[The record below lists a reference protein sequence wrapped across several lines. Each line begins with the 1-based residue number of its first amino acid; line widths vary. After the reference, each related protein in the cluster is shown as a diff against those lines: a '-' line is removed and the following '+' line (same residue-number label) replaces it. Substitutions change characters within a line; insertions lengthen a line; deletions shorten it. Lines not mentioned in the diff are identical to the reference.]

1 MRIGIEINGV
11 LRDTLKKIQEV
22 YQKWYIENP
31 FMEEQTD
38 EKSFERKVFSDVT
51 SLNLMEHLAFE
62 NEDDVYNFLYKE
74 YTMEIFG
81 HAGSVEY
88 SGMNDLNE
96 LYLDLRDNHDIWI
109 VSDEIGKS
117 KPASLFFLSKFG
129 CLVENYKFYSETTI
143 NSLWDTIDCLIT
155 ANPKLLSEY
164 PQDKTLVKYITSYN
178 SNIKTL
184 HEVDSIKNIKN
195 KILELC

>member
-1 MRIGIEINGV
+1 MIIGIEINGV

-22 YQKWYIENP
+22 YQKWYIDNP
-31 FMEEQTD
+31 FIEES
-38 EKSFERKVFSDVT
+38 EKTFEYKVNSDVT
-51 SLNLMEHLAFE
+51 TLNINEHLSFKD
-62 NEDDVYNFLYKE
+62 EDELYNFLYKE

-88 SGMNDLNE
+88 NGMTDLNE
-96 LYLDLRDNHDIWI
+96 LYFDLRENHDIWI

-129 CLVENYKFYSETTI
+129 CLVENYKFYSE
-143 NSLWDTIDCLIT
+143 STIDSMWNTLDVLIT
-155 ANPKLLSEY
+155 ANPKLLSNH
-164 PQDKTLVKYITSYN
+164 PSNKTLIKYKTPYNSHITSPYEVE
-178 SNIKTL
+178 NIKD
-184 HEVDSIKNIKN
+184 VKQ